1 MFKRLFLLACFCGV
15 GLLLTAHVSSI
26 SGGGKIDF
34 QVGIFDPTAAGDKGS
49 RSPIASPNVSLDDHT
64 LYTDAVWFDATL
76 QVLDEDGN
84 VVYTTFVPAGTPTV
98 VLPST
103 LSGDYELQLIQGYW
117 YFYGYITL

>member
-1 MFKRLFLLACFCGV
+1 MHKTFPKL
-15 GLLLTAHVSSI
+15 
-26 SGGGKIDF
+26 GGKVSLN
-34 QVGIFDPTAAGDKGS
+34 VGIVDETGTHGGDP
-49 RSPIASPNVSLDDHT
+49 RSPIVIPSVSLDGHT
-64 LYTDAVWFDATL
+64 LYTGAVWFDATL

-117 YFYGYITL
+117 YFYGYIIL